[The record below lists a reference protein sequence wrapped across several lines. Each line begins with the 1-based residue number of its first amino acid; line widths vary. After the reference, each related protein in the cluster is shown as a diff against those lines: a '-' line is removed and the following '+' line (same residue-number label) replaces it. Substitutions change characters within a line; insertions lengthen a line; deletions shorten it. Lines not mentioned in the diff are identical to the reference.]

1 MNITI
6 RFVFKRRIDT
16 PPQGGLPF
24 GFTQLR
30 LVDETF
36 EVLDDNFSVNID
48 NENINDF
55 SKAIDSKFTKTLKI
69 A

>member
-1 MNITI
+1 MNISI

-16 PPQGGLPF
+16 PPQGSLPF

-36 EVLDDNFSVNID
+36 EVLDDNFSV
-48 NENINDF
+48 
-55 SKAIDSKFTKTLKI
+55 KH
-69 A
+69 